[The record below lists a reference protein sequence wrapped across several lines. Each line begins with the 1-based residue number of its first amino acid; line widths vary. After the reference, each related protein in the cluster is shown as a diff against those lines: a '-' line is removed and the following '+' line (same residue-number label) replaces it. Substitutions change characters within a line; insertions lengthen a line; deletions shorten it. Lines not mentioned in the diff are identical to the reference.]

1 MGEAMKDERFD
12 AAPGGAP
19 DSAPTPSTMALAR
32 LAATGDSAA
41 TGKLLRA
48 LAPRLH
54 RVVRA
59 VLGGTHPDLDDA
71 LQQSLIGFVHALPA
85 FRGDCDPLGYATII
99 AVRTAVN
106 ARKRAHVEH
115 ARRGDPV
122 EADSMPGYRSS
133 PSEEVDAQRR
143 KDLLRDLLADLP
155 SEQAEALAMRVV
167 LGWSLKEIAV
177 YGSVP
182 LNTVRSRLRLAKEA
196 LRRRIELA
204 PHLANA
210 LEVPS

>member
-1 MGEAMKDERFD
+1 MGAAMKDERID
-12 AAPGGAP
+12 AAPNGVAEGARTVRP
-19 DSAPTPSTMALAR
+19 MALAR
-32 LAATGDSAA
+32 LAATGDSVA

-99 AVRTAVN
+99 AVRPAVT
-106 ARKRAHVEH
+106 ARKPAHLEH
-115 ARRGDPV
+115 ARRGDPA
-122 EADSMPGYRSS
+122 EADSMPRHRSS
-133 PSEEVDAQRR
+133 PSDDVDSQRR

-196 LRRRIELA
+196 LRRRIELV
-204 PHLANA
+204 PHLVDA

>member
-1 MGEAMKDERFD
+1 MKDERID
-12 AAPGGAP
+12 AAPNGVADGAP
-19 DSAPTPSTMALAR
+19 TVSTMALAR
-32 LAATGDSAA
+32 LAATGDSVA

-99 AVRTAVN
+99 AVRTAVT
-106 ARKRAHVEH
+106 ARKRAHLEH

-122 EADSMPGYRSS
+122 EADSMPGHRSS
-133 PSEEVDAQRR
+133 PSDDVDSQRR

-196 LRRRIELA
+196 LRRRIELV
-204 PHLANA
+204 PHLVDA